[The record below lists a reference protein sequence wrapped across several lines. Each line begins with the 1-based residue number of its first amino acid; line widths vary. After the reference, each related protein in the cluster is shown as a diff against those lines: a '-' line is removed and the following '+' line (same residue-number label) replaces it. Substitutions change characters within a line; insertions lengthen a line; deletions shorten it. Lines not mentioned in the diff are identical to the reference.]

1 MLPLS
6 VAIGRYDRTQALL
19 DDRVKPPGFPIA
31 VSSPPFEELF
41 ARAFDRQE
49 FDVAEL
55 SLSNFLAQTASGKC
69 GYLALPIF
77 PSRMFRHSAIY
88 IRNDRAIHS
97 ARDLTG
103 HTIGVREYSNT
114 ATLTARGLLSDEYG
128 VDARAVHWR
137 YGIVNPGE
145 PPPILRRL
153 PAGIDIKPIPA
164 TSNLSDM
171 LAAGELDAVISYKP
185 PRCFM
190 QNHLSVGRL
199 FADHQNVEEAYFRK
213 TGIFPIMHLIGI
225 RKDVPGSAGPALC
238 HAFEEAKEKA
248 LKDLEGYD
256 ALAASLPWAPAE
268 YARTQVIFGG
278 DPFPSGLK
286 ANGRALEAAMR
297 WSFEQGLLERKL
309 EISEIFSP
317 ASLDWEPSPAAH
329 STSIQG
335 PMHNV

>member
-1 MLPLS
+1 MGASMLSLS
-6 VAIGRYDRTQALL
+6 VALGRYDRTQALL
-19 DDRVKPPGFPIA
+19 DGRVQPVGLSIS

-88 IRNDRAIHS
+88 IRNDRGIRS
-97 ARDLTG
+97 AKDLIG
-103 HTIGVREYSNT
+103 CTIGVREYSNT
-114 ATLTARGLLSDEYG
+114 ATLTARGILSDEYG
-128 VDARAVHWR
+128 VDAHAVHWR

-153 PAGIDIKPIPA
+153 PASVDVEPIPP
-164 TSNLSDM
+164 TFNLSDM
-171 LAAGELDAVISYKP
+171 LTAGVLDAVISYKP
-185 PRCFM
+185 PACFLE
-190 QNHLSVGRL
+190 NHPSVERL
-199 FADHQNVEEAYFRK
+199 FPDHPDAEEAYFRR

-238 HAFEEAKEKA
+238 AAFEEAKKRA
-248 LKDLEGYD
+248 LKELGGYD
-256 ALAASLPWAPAE
+256 ALAVSLPWAPAE
-268 YARTQVIFGG
+268 YARTKVIFGG
-278 DPFPSGLK
+278 DPFPSGFK
-286 ANGRALEAAMR
+286 ANRHAIETAMR

-317 ASLDWEPSPAAH
+317 ASLDWEPLPAAH
-329 STSIQG
+329 STST
-335 PMHNV
+335 

>member
-19 DDRVKPPGFPIA
+19 DGRVKPSGLSIA
-31 VSSPPFEELF
+31 VSTPPFEELF

-88 IRNDRAIHS
+88 IRKDRAIRS
-97 ARDLTG
+97 PEDLIG
-103 HTIGVREYSNT
+103 RTIGVREYSNT
-114 ATLTARGLLSDEYG
+114 ATLTARGLLADEYG
-128 VDARAVHWR
+128 VDAHAIHWR
-137 YGIVNPGE
+137 YGVVHQGE
-145 PPPILRRL
+145 PPPIVRRI
-153 PAGIDIKPIPA
+153 PPGVDIAPIPA

-185 PRCFM
+185 PKCFLES
-190 QNHLSVGRL
+190 HPSVERL
-199 FADHQNVEEAYFRK
+199 FSGHQDVEEAYFRK
-213 TGIFPIMHLIGI
+213 TGIFPIMHLIGV

-238 HAFEEAKEKA
+238 AAFEEAKKKA

-256 ALAASLPWAPAE
+256 ALAVSLPWAPAE
-268 YARTQVIFGG
+268 YARTKAIFGG

-286 ANGRALEAAMR
+286 TNRRALEASMR

-309 EISEIFSP
+309 EIGEIFSP

-329 STSIQG
+329 STSIKG
-335 PMHNV
+335 PMRNV